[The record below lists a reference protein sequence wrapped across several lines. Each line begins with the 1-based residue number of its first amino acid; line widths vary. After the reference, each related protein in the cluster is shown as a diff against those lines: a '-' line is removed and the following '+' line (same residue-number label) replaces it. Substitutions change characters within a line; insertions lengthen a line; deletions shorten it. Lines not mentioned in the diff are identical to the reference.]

1 MWIPQ
6 YKKVLEKMCVEVLK
20 VVRRGVSEVE
30 KECFRSQEG
39 LVERQSEV
47 RREGTGGNPRCK
59 GNCDEGTEG
68 DRKREGEFIV
78 RCILSTEKKN

>member
-1 MWIPQ
+1 M
-6 YKKVLEKMCVEVLK
+6 
-20 VVRRGVSEVE
+20 SEVE

-47 RREGTGGNPRCK
+47 HREGTGGNSRCK

-68 DRKREGEFIV
+68 DRKREGEFVV
-78 RCILSTEKKN
+78 RCPKYREKKLRPCSVIYSKINIYYI